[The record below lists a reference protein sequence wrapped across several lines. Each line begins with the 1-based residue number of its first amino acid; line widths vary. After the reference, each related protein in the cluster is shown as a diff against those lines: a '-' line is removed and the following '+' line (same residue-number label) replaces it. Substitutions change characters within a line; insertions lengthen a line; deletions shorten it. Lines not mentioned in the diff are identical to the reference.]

1 MEKHIF
7 EENLQTFLNFYKAK
21 QAELNN
27 LQIGLESQGEQ
38 RDILDS
44 FLEFLDLEI
53 SDETRYAAY
62 MRLGQLKEDA
72 LKLCLQKNGK
82 SSEEIPDILYEA
94 YIFVKNYHNDIFSEI
109 ISFAKDEELITDF
122 YLAILKGVQKVGE
135 EFSDFYLTWHSH
147 IIETVNKNLETQFEN
162 NSKEIFEYLSKNNL
176 DPDKINWESVDRSYS
191 ALIETQ
197 DGHEL
202 ATYANA
208 FPDEI
213 NNIANELQNFIQTLE
228 LLEDEVYNRKN
239 EYIEYLS
246 ALKGA
251 FSEKNLDTIIS
262 KWRIVEEKWMKIDTP
277 FQIWHPLEFYEDL
290 YRKAVAPEWDL
301 RIVDTSVLDSVVEAD
316 MKNMYE
322 TLYDDIGRCKYEA
335 SYNYSKENMNRV
347 QLYVSTPVLYFGSEL
362 CGMFS
367 AQVVPNDEIVS
378 NAYGKKIFGFP
389 SFVLE
394 SQKSLPKMQLTVNIF
409 EKSFLDM
416 RDNIIQNDE
425 KKYFKMYDIETIWH
439 EFGHTL
445 WLDLDTESV
454 MNETG
459 NFKNIEEFKATAWGL
474 VTYFLKWWNSQ
485 MNKNIII
492 NLIHRSVNLIKAQR
506 VDEMMCYYTEG
517 LVHLDILFES
527 GMIHFDWE
535 KIICNYSEEKFKKL
549 SDLYIIT
556 YKKLIYTYLE
566 KEDASNFLYEYTVKE
581 GKYFF
586 PKSTTVRKFVE
597 YYYDMYEK
605 IGNEIQK

>member
-1 MEKHIF
+1 
-7 EENLQTFLNFYKAK
+7 
-21 QAELNN
+21 
-27 LQIGLESQGEQ
+27 
-38 RDILDS
+38 
-44 FLEFLDLEI
+44 
-53 SDETRYAAY
+53 
-62 MRLGQLKEDA
+62 
-72 LKLCLQKNGK
+72 
-82 SSEEIPDILYEA
+82 
-94 YIFVKNYHNDIFSEI
+94 
-109 ISFAKDEELITDF
+109 
-122 YLAILKGVQKVGE
+122 
-135 EFSDFYLTWHSH
+135 
-147 IIETVNKNLETQFEN
+147 
-162 NSKEIFEYLSKNNL
+162 
-176 DPDKINWESVDRSYS
+176 
-191 ALIETQ
+191 
-197 DGHEL
+197 
-202 ATYANA
+202 
-208 FPDEI
+208 
-213 NNIANELQNFIQTLE
+213 
-228 LLEDEVYNRKN
+228 
-239 EYIEYLS
+239 
-246 ALKGA
+246 
-251 FSEKNLDTIIS
+251 
-262 KWRIVEEKWMKIDTP
+262 
-277 FQIWHPLEFYEDL
+277 
-290 YRKAVAPEWDL
+290 
-301 RIVDTSVLDSVVEAD
+301 
-316 MKNMYE
+316 
-322 TLYDDIGRCKYEA
+322 
-335 SYNYSKENMNRV
+335 
-347 QLYVSTPVLYFGSEL
+347 
-362 CGMFS
+362 
-367 AQVVPNDEIVS
+367 
-378 NAYGKKIFGFP
+378 
-389 SFVLE
+389 
-394 SQKSLPKMQLTVNIF
+394 
-409 EKSFLDM
+409 M